1 MSAGTTA
8 TGERRY
14 RVVHRTTYRYE
25 LPMTDGYTVA
35 HLLPRDTPR
44 QRVAE
49 SAVNVMPEPTE
60 RDEHVDAFGNRVT
73 QFGVH
78 HPHDELVVEA
88 VSTVGV
94 DGPMPIDE
102 VESWNDVA
110 ARVDL
115 LRGDEAI
122 DVGPFRARTRFVDIN
137 RVGAE
142 LAAIA
147 YRSFT
152 PGRGIA
158 EAAADLCHQI
168 YDEFKYDST
177 ATDVS
182 SPLADVLT
190 SRRGV
195 CQDFAHLAAGCLRS
209 IGLAAR
215 YVSGYIETTPPA
227 GRDRLVGA
235 DASHAWCSIWTPSAG
250 WIDFD
255 PTNDHFPTRRHVTVA
270 WGRDYADV
278 TPVRGVVIGPSRAQT
293 LDVAVDVALI

>member
-1 MSAGTTA
+1 MSI
-8 TGERRY
+8 RRY
-14 RVVHRTTYRYE
+14 RVVHRTTYRYAS
-25 LPMTDGYTVA
+25 PMTDGYTVA

-49 SAVNVMPEPTE
+49 SVVDVTPEPSE

-78 HPHDELVVEA
+78 HPHDELIVEA
-88 VSTVGV
+88 VSIV
-94 DGPMPIDE
+94 DVDDPMPIDAGQ
-102 VESWNDVA
+102 SWNDVV
-110 ARVDL
+110 ARVDA
-115 LRGDEAI
+115 LRGDDALEI
-122 DVGPFRARTRFVDIN
+122 GPFRARTRFVDVD
-137 RVGAE
+137 RVGAD

-147 YRSFT
+147 YGSFT
-152 PGRGIA
+152 PGRGVA
-158 EAAADLCHQI
+158 EAANDLCRRI
-168 YDEFKYDST
+168 FTEFTYDPT

-182 SPLADVLT
+182 SPLADVLV

-227 GRDRLVGA
+227 GGERVVGA

-293 LDVAVDVALI
+293 LDVAVDVALV

>member
-1 MSAGTTA
+1 
-8 TGERRY
+8 
-14 RVVHRTTYRYE
+14 
-25 LPMTDGYTVA
+25 MTDGYTVA

-49 SAVNVMPEPTE
+49 SVVDVTPEPSE

-88 VSTVGV
+88 VEHRRRRRSDADRRRRVVERRGRSRRSACGATMRSRSARSGRGRASSIV
-94 DGPMPIDE
+94 D
-102 VESWNDVA
+102 
-110 ARVDL
+110 
-115 LRGDEAI
+115 
-122 DVGPFRARTRFVDIN
+122 

-147 YRSFT
+147 YGSFT
-152 PGRGIA
+152 PGRAIV
-158 EAAADLCHQI
+158 EAAHDLCHRI
-168 YDEFKYDST
+168 FDEFTYDST

-182 SPLADVLT
+182 SPLADVLA

-195 CQDFAHLAAGCLRS
+195 CQDFAHLAAGVPALDR
-209 IGLAAR
+209 AR
-215 YVSGYIETTPPA
+215 RTVRERLH
-227 GRDRLVGA
+227 RDRRRRRAVTALVGA

-293 LDVAVDVALI
+293 LDVAVDVACSR